1 MNTHSIEVVLFD
13 LGGVI
18 IQFQKA
24 GYFAQMLGEVDDA
37 SAMNKWVECP
47 ALQAYEKGEID
58 RDQFAHGIVKHFD
71 VDSHPNDFLA
81 SFLKWP
87 QDIFP
92 GSQEMMTDIRADIR
106 FGCLSNT
113 SEFHWDNQKSSA
125 TLKDMFE
132 LRFLS
137 FEMGQL
143 KPDPAIYHEVA
154 QSLNCAPEAIVF
166 FDDNSNNVESA
177 KAVGFNAFLTRGA
190 TEANAILDA
199 YGLLK

>member
-1 MNTHSIEVVLFD
+1 MNTESIEVVLFD

-18 IQFQKA
+18 IQFQET
-24 GYFAQMLGEVDDA
+24 GYFAQMLGEDDDA
-37 SAMNKWVECP
+37 SAMNKWVDCP
-47 ALQAYEKGEID
+47 VLQAYEKGEIN
-58 RDQFAHGIVKHFD
+58 RDQFAQGIVKYFE
-71 VDSHPNDFLA
+71 VDNHPDDFLA

-92 GSQEMMTDIRADIR
+92 GSQEMVADIRAGIR
-106 FGCLSNT
+106 VGCLSNT
-113 SEFHWDNQKSSA
+113 SEYHWDNQKSSA

-143 KPDPAIYHEVA
+143 KPDPAIYFKVA
-154 QSLNCAPEAIVF
+154 QKLNCAPEAIIF
-166 FDDNSNNVESA
+166 FDDNTNNVESA

-190 TEANAILDA
+190 SEADVILGA
-199 YGLLK
+199 HGLLK